1 MLQDLSLFKAGL
13 HMPSVIGIDIGGT
26 FTDLVAYDGAARRL
40 VFGKTSTTV
49 SPDEGA
55 MTGLRKLERAD
66 FEVGR
71 ADVLKHGTT
80 VVINSILERRGA
92 KTALVTTEGF
102 RDILEIGRGN
112 RPESFNL
119 FFRRLAP
126 LVPREHR
133 FELRERMNARGEVL
147 IPLDDKQLAAL
158 AATLQREGIEAVAI
172 CFLHAYRNPA
182 HEKKVAE
189 YLAAHTNCF
198 VTASHDLSREFR
210 EYERTSTA
218 VLNAFVGPRTSTYV
232 KRFETGV
239 QKAGFDGRL
248 LLMGSNGGVLTA
260 EEAVKR
266 PVLLIESGPVGGAAG
281 AAEIGKLTNHPNV
294 IAFDMGGTTAK
305 AVMIENGEA
314 AVTPVY
320 YAAGYN
326 RGYPVQAAVLDIVE
340 VGTGGGSIAWI
351 NEFGALTVGPRSAG
365 AVPGPVCYGSGGTE
379 PTVTD
384 ANLVLGRLHPDRF
397 LGGEIKLQRAGA
409 QATIEELAR
418 RLEEPVQRVAAGI
431 LHLATLTMASA
442 VKMTTIERGFDP
454 RDFAM
459 VAYGGAGPLH
469 ASQVARE
476 LNVRKVIIP
485 RHPGHFCAYGMLYAS
500 LRYDVVQTTALSLA
514 GLDLER
520 AQREFAA
527 LEAQGRD
534 VLKRVGVE
542 LEEIKVSWYADMR
555 YQGQEHTI
563 KIRLPSP
570 LAGRTTDELHNL
582 FEEGYR
588 RRYGHTSDNAA
599 VDIVNLRV
607 VVEGLPERPPVEHF
621 RAKAGATPKPE
632 TRSVNFDGKSAVSC
646 TVLQRDDLPPGYR
659 IAGPAIIEEEAST
672 TVVLPGDAASIDDYG
687 YIHIDI
693 GVES

>member
-1 MLQDLSLFKAGL
+1 
-13 HMPSVIGIDIGGT
+13 MPSVIGIDIGGT
-26 FTDLVAYDGAARRL
+26 FTDLVGYDGAARRL

-55 MTGLRKLERAD
+55 MTGLKKLERAD
-66 FEVGR
+66 FRVGR

-119 FFRRLAP
+119 FFKRLAP

-133 FELRERMNARGEVL
+133 YEIRERVSAKGEVL
-147 IPLDDKQLAAL
+147 IPLDEAQLASIAEKL
-158 AATLQREGIEAVAI
+158 KSESIEAVAI

-182 HEKKVAE
+182 HEKTVAE
-189 YLAAHTNCF
+189 YLAAHTKCF

-232 KRFETGV
+232 RRFENSV
-239 QKAGFDGRL
+239 QQAGFNGRL

-260 EEAVKR
+260 EEAVKK

-281 AAEIGKLTNHPNV
+281 AAEIGKLTNHPNI

-365 AVPGPVCYGSGGTE
+365 AVPGPVCYGAGGTE

-397 LGGEIKLQRAGA
+397 LGGEIKLQRAPA
-409 QATIEELAR
+409 QNAIEDLAR
-418 RLEEPVQRVAAGI
+418 KLEEPVQRVAAGI
-431 LHLATLTMASA
+431 INLATLTMASA
-442 VKMTTIERGFDP
+442 VKITTIERGYDP

-469 ASQVARE
+469 ASLVARE
-476 LNVRKVIIP
+476 LNVRKVIVP

-500 LRYDVVQTTALSLA
+500 LRYDVVQTAARVLND
-514 GLDLER
+514 LDLDQV
-520 AQREFAA
+520 QREFSA
-527 LEAQGRD
+527 LEQQGRA
-534 VLKRVGVE
+534 VLDRVGIE
-542 LEEIKVSWYADMR
+542 LEETKVSWYADMR

-570 LAGRTTDELHNL
+570 LAGRTPQELHKL

-588 RRYGHTSDNAA
+588 RRYGHTSDNVA
-599 VDIVNLRV
+599 VDVVNLRV
-607 VVEGLPERPPVEHF
+607 VVEGLPERPPVEQF
-621 RAKAGATPKPE
+621 RATASAAPQPE
-632 TRSVNFDGKSAVSC
+632 TRAVNFDGRSSVSC
-646 TVLQRDDLPPGYR
+646 SVWQRDDLPPGFR
-659 IAGPAIIEEEAST
+659 LKGPAIIEEEAST
-672 TVVLPGDAASIDDYG
+672 TVILPGDTASIDDYG
-687 YIHIDI
+687 YIHIEI

>member
-1 MLQDLSLFKAGL
+1 MS
-13 HMPSVIGIDIGGT
+13 SVIGIDIGGT
-26 FTDLVAYDGAARRL
+26 FTDLVAYDGAARKL

-55 MTGLRKLERAD
+55 MIGLRKLERAD
-66 FEVGR
+66 FRVGR

-92 KTALVTTEGF
+92 RTALVTTEGF

-119 FFRRLAP
+119 FFKRLTP

-133 FELRERMNARGEVL
+133 YEIRERISAKGEVL
-147 IPLDDKQLAAL
+147 TPLDRGQLAAL
-158 AATLQREGIEAVAI
+158 ADRLSTEGIEAVAI
-172 CFLHAYRNPA
+172 CFLHAYRNPV
-182 HEKKVAE
+182 HEKAVAE
-189 YLAAHTNCF
+189 YLAQHTKCF
-198 VTASHDLSREFR
+198 VTASHELSREFR

-232 KRFETGV
+232 KRFESGV
-239 QKAGFDGRL
+239 QQAGFNGQL
-248 LLMGSNGGVLTA
+248 LLMGSNGGVLTV
-260 EEAVKR
+260 EEAVRR

-281 AAEIGKLTNHPNV
+281 AAEIGKITHHPNI

-365 AVPGPVCYGSGGTE
+365 AVPGPVCYGTGGTE

-384 ANLVLGRLHPDRF
+384 ANLILGRLHPDRF
-397 LGGEIKLQRAGA
+397 LGGEIKLQSAAA
-409 QATIEELAR
+409 QNAIDDLAR
-418 RLEEPVQRVAAGI
+418 KLEEPVQRVAAGI
-431 LHLATLTMASA
+431 INLATLTMASA
-442 VKMTTIERGFDP
+442 VKMTTIERGYDP

-469 ASQVARE
+469 ASLVARE

-500 LRYDVVQTTALSLA
+500 LRYDVVQTTAKTLND
-514 GLDLER
+514 LDLDQ
-520 AQREFAA
+520 AQREFSA
-527 LEAQGRD
+527 LEQQGRA
-534 VLKRVGVE
+534 VLDRVGIE
-542 LEEIKVSWYADMR
+542 LQETKVSWYADMR

-563 KIRLPSP
+563 KIRLPS
-570 LAGRTTDELHNL
+570 LLTGRSPQELHKL
-582 FEEGYR
+582 FEDGYR
-588 RRYGHTSDNAA
+588 RRYGHTSDNVA
-599 VDIVNLRV
+599 VDVVNLRV
-607 VVEGLPERPPVEHF
+607 VVEGLPERPPVEQF
-621 RAKAGATPKPE
+621 RAKAGAAPAPE
-632 TRSVNFDGKSAVSC
+632 TRAVNFDGKSTVSC
-646 TVLQRDDLPPGYR
+646 NVWQRDDLPPGFQLK
-659 IAGPAIIEEEAST
+659 GPAIIEEEAST
-672 TVVLPGDAASIDDYG
+672 TVILPGDAARVDDYG
-687 YIHIDI
+687 YIHIEI
-693 GVES
+693 GAQS